1 MMKKLRA
8 GILSTGNIAA
18 TMAGTMM
25 QMEEVELCSVAS
37 RSLEK
42 AQAFAG
48 KYQIPRAYGS
58 YEELAKDEEID
69 LVYVATPM
77 SEHCSNVR
85 MMLEGGRNVLCEK
98 AFAVNEAEAKEMIA
112 LAREKGLLLAEAMW
126 VRYMPMAKTLQEVL
140 ASGAIG
146 TPYTLT
152 ANLAYLIS
160 NVPRLIQPE
169 LAGGALLDVGVYTLN
184 FASIAFG
191 DEIASMD
198 STVILTDTG
207 VDAQSSTT
215 FVYKDGKMAILN
227 SSLRVLS
234 DRQGII
240 YGSKGFLV
248 VENINNFETITVYNE
263 KREVTAVYQR
273 PEQITG
279 YEYQVRAC
287 KMAIEEGK
295 CECPEMTH
303 EETCR
308 IMAQMD
314 AIRKKWGLKYP
325 SEK

>member
-1 MMKKLRA
+1 M
-8 GILSTGNIAA
+8 
-18 TMAGTMM
+18 
-25 QMEEVELCSVAS
+25 
-37 RSLEK
+37 
-42 AQAFAG
+42 
-48 KYQIPRAYGS
+48 
-58 YEELAKDEEID
+58 
-69 LVYVATPM
+69 
-77 SEHCSNVR
+77 
-85 MMLEGGRNVLCEK
+85 
-98 AFAVNEAEAKEMIA
+98 
-112 LAREKGLLLAEAMW
+112 
-126 VRYMPMAKTLQEVL
+126 
-140 ASGAIG
+140 
-146 TPYTLT
+146 
-152 ANLAYLIS
+152 
-160 NVPRLIQPE
+160 
-169 LAGGALLDVGVYTLN
+169 AGGALLDVGVYTLN